1 MKVSPEDTK
10 MIEFN
15 QFQKS
20 DRAPFI
26 IYTDLEWIIK
36 KIDGC
41 KNNPE
46 NSSTKKQVNIF
57 HYVFQWLQYLH
68 LEANKKSMMY
78 REVKTVWKSFVN
90 S

>member
-20 DRAPFI
+20 DRASFI

-41 KNNPE
+41 KNNPD

-57 HYVFQWLQYLH
+57 H
-68 LEANKKSMMY
+68 
-78 REVKTVWKSFVN
+78 
-90 S
+90 

>member
-46 NSSTKKQVNIF
+46 NSSTKKQVSIF
-57 HYVFQWLQYLH
+57 H
-68 LEANKKSMMY
+68 
-78 REVKTVWKSFVN
+78 
-90 S
+90 

>member
-46 NSSTKKQVNIF
+46 NLSTKKQVNIF
-57 HYVFQWLQYLH
+57 H
-68 LEANKKSMMY
+68 
-78 REVKTVWKSFVN
+78 
-90 S
+90 